1 MRSRMAPYHHYH
13 TAAAAA
19 ASGRSLQLGGSP
31 FGPGS
36 GLDFLNPTLPNQED
50 CPLGFICSSFTDD
63 IYPCKLIQDKAYT
76 LFDFGGIHAGIYCP
90 ENSTSFVNCPVG
102 SYCPDPSTKLPCP
115 AGYFCPHK
123 TAVPE
128 ELCKDCVEGSTS
140 AARAKWGDDLMIAL
154 ACVLV
159 LVYILSLWLH
169 WYNKRKARRQA
180 VEDRFLSADRER
192 TLKARERARLERI
205 RPRLEKISERIEV
218 EIDKQHQK
226 SGEKKRFDDYELEA
240 VSIKGS
246 LTSGSQVRFQV
257 EDGEGSEHKDQNGEG
272 GHRGI
277 SPRRKFVGFD
287 LDGQIW
293 FDADVLFDILDVD
306 GSEDLSYEELNT
318 FMMLDSVELL
328 HFIKTMNELGGIY
341 TDGEDEADMHS
352 QLVPRHIFVE
362 NFVDALEHASNF
374 SCSKMEAE
382 KLFDEL
388 VAAKAK
394 TDLEGGR
401 SKRSRRASLSRMSR
415 RGSHATPKLMLSD
428 LFNSECSNYL
438 TEAEIN
444 ALAKRIRNQKQSR
457 VTTTTDLSN
466 VIVTKQEF
474 VRYYPKMLE
483 DVTGRGGGLKDF
495 KAKSNIGDGFD
506 LSFTKLCL
514 TVKVGGK
521 SVNTVNNLTG
531 RLQAKTMTAVMG
543 GSGSGKTS
551 LLNALSGRASY
562 GELSGTIR
570 VNGIQSAISNHKNE
584 VGYVPQDDI
593 VYHELTV
600 KENLMYSGR
609 FQLQAGIKKHEI
621 EDLADEV
628 LANLGL
634 TKVKDVIVG
643 DVGKR
648 GISGGERKRV
658 NIGIELMRKPQILF
672 LGKCHG

>member
-1 MRSRMAPYHHYH
+1 
-13 TAAAAA
+13 
-19 ASGRSLQLGGSP
+19 
-31 FGPGS
+31 
-36 GLDFLNPTLPNQED
+36 
-50 CPLGFICSSFTDD
+50 
-63 IYPCKLIQDKAYT
+63 
-76 LFDFGGIHAGIYCP
+76 
-90 ENSTSFVNCPVG
+90 
-102 SYCPDPSTKLPCP
+102 
-115 AGYFCPHK
+115 
-123 TAVPE
+123 
-128 ELCKDCVEGSTS
+128 
-140 AARAKWGDDLMIAL
+140 
-154 ACVLV
+154 
-159 LVYILSLWLH
+159 
-169 WYNKRKARRQA
+169 
-180 VEDRFLSADRER
+180 
-192 TLKARERARLERI
+192 
-205 RPRLEKISERIEV
+205 
-218 EIDKQHQK
+218 
-226 SGEKKRFDDYELEA
+226 
-240 VSIKGS
+240 
-246 LTSGSQVRFQV
+246 
-257 EDGEGSEHKDQNGEG
+257 
-272 GHRGI
+272 
-277 SPRRKFVGFD
+277 
-287 LDGQIW
+287 
-293 FDADVLFDILDVD
+293 VD

-341 TDGEDEADMHS
+341 TDEEDEADMHS
-352 QLVPRHIFVE
+352 QLVPRHVFVE

-374 SCSKMEAE
+374 SCTKMEAE

-394 TDLEGGR
+394 ADLEDGR
-401 SKRSRRASLSRMSR
+401 RGSSKRSRRASLSRMSR
-415 RGSHATPKLMLSD
+415 RGSHATPKLKLSD

-444 ALAKRIRNQKQSR
+444 ALAKRIRNQKRRR
-457 VTTTTDLSN
+457 VTSTTDLSN
-466 VIVTKQEF
+466 VVVTKQEF

-570 VNGIQSAISNHKNE
+570 VNGIQSAMATHKNE

-634 TKVKDVIVG
+634 MKVKDVIVG

-672 LGKCHG
+672 LGECHDVLYFLAWVPIGWFDFPLFSAF

>member
-1 MRSRMAPYHHYH
+1 M
-13 TAAAAA
+13 
-19 ASGRSLQLGGSP
+19 
-31 FGPGS
+31 
-36 GLDFLNPTLPNQED
+36 DFLNPSKPNQN

-63 IYPCKLIQDKAYT
+63 VYPCKLIQDKAYT

-90 ENSTSFVNCPVG
+90 ENKTTFVNCPVG

-128 ELCKDCVEGSTS
+128 ELCKDCGEGSTS
-140 AARAKWGDDLMIAL
+140 MVRAKWGDDLMIAL
-154 ACVLV
+154 ACFLV
-159 LVYILSLWLH
+159 LVYIVFLWLH
-169 WYNKRKARRQA
+169 WYNKRKARRRSI
-180 VEDRFLSADRER
+180 EERFLSADRER
-192 TLKARERARLERI
+192 ALKKRERARLERI
-205 RPRLEKISERIEV
+205 RPRLEKISERIEA
-218 EIDKQHQK
+218 EIEKQRET
-226 SGEKKRFDDYELEA
+226 GEKRFDDYELELED
-240 VSIKGS
+240 VGS
-246 LTSGSQVRFQV
+246 DEQGENGWSGHGTSKVMNKDKSHVRFQV
-257 EDGEGSEHKDQNGEG
+257 DDDAGDAGSDDKDQNGQNG
-272 GHRGI
+272 VDSPHGI
-277 SPRRKFVGFD
+277 NSRRKFIGFD

-293 FDADVLFDILDVD
+293 FDADVLFDILDAD

-328 HFIKTMNELGGIY
+328 HFIRTMNELGGIY
-341 TDGEDEADMHS
+341 TDEEDEADMHS

-362 NFVDALEHASNF
+362 NFVEALEVASNF
-374 SCSKMEAE
+374 SCTKTEAE
-382 KLFDEL
+382 TLFDEL
-388 VAAKAK
+388 IAAKTKA
-394 TDLEGGR
+394 DLEEGNR
-401 SKRSRRASLSRMSR
+401 SSRRHHNSTRMSSSRRSR
-415 RGSHATPKLMLSD
+415 RGSATPKLKLSD

-444 ALAKRIRNQKQSR
+444 ALAKRIRNQKRRRGS
-457 VTTTTDLSN
+457 VTTGLSN
-466 VIVTKQEF
+466 IAVTKDEF
-474 VRYYPKMLE
+474 VQYYPKMLE
-483 DVTGRGGGLKDF
+483 HVTGRGGNLKDF

-521 SVNTVNNLTG
+521 SVHTVNNLTG

-570 VNGIQSAISNHKNE
+570 VNGIKSTIATHKNE

-593 VYHELTV
+593 VYTELTV
-600 KENLMYSGR
+600 KENLLYSGR

-634 TKVKDVIVG
+634 TKVKDVVVG

-658 NIGIELMRKPQILF
+658 NIGVELMRKPQILF
-672 LGKCHG
+672 LGKCLVLGLKFC